1 MTAASAA
8 PRARADWPALL
19 KTASAPYRGAGRFAW
34 RVARGKLGLD
44 PVCRHLLREALI
56 EPNALDI
63 DIDIDIDCG
72 RGLLASLLRGGRAIE
87 QEGRWPNG
95 RAAAPAGARV
105 TGIALMPHDVQR
117 ARAALGAAAE
127 LICDDMRHTLCPD
140 VDTVVIPD
148 VLHCITVAEQ
158 DAVLARVRQAVPA
171 GGSLLLRVGDGAS
184 KRGFITS
191 QWING
196 SVTSVR
202 GQRLTRQFGRT
213 LAQWIAQL
221 ESLGFDV
228 RSQPMSAGTP
238 AGNVLRAARLLA
250 RLQAQLQAQLQ
261 LQLRLRLQLRLHA
274 RVQVPL
280 KVPA

>member
-63 DIDIDIDCG
+63 DIDIDCG
-72 RGLLASLLRGGRAIE
+72 RGLLASLLRGGSACA
-87 QEGRWPNG
+87 QEGRWPTG

-117 ARAALGAAAE
+117 ARAALDAAAE
-127 LICDDMRHTLCPD
+127 FICDDMRHTLCPD

-148 VLHCITVAEQ
+148 VLHCITVTEQ

-184 KRGFITS
+184 KRGFITR
-191 QWING
+191 QWVDAVV
-196 SVTSVR
+196 SFVR

-238 AGNVLRAARLLA
+238 AGNMLRAARLLA
-250 RLQAQLQAQLQ
+250 RLQAQ